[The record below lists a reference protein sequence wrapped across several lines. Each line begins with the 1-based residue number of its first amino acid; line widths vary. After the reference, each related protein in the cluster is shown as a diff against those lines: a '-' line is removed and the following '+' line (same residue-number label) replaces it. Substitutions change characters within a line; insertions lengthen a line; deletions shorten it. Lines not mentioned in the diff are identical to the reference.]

1 MTMPVL
7 REINGELV
15 LEDPDAFA
23 VMMAVNKHNCRGIFD
38 FNIDGIYYFI
48 RRMKELNKTPQEA
61 VIVLISVD
69 DVHGKEI
76 AEALMPNQN
85 WQELRD
91 QGRKPFARGLAGREF
106 MQAALEAFDKQAADK
121 LRKTEGLAV
130 VVVEHRVAEIYEI

>member
-1 MTMPVL
+1 MTMPIL

-23 VMMAVNKHNCRGIFD
+23 VMMAVNKHNCREVFD
-38 FNIDGIYYFI
+38 FNIDRIDHFT
-48 RRMKELNKTPQEA
+48 RRMTELNRTPQEI

-85 WQELRD
+85 WQEYRD
-91 QGRKPFARGLAGREF
+91 QGQKPFARGLAGREF
-106 MQAALEAFDKQAADK
+106 MQAALEVFDKQAADK

-130 VVVEHRVAEIYEI
+130 VVVEYQVAEIYEI